1 VTDTGIATAWINRH
15 PANIQTIIGTMNTKR
30 IKDIALASDITLSR
44 EDWYTLYKA
53 SGYELL

>member
-1 VTDTGIATAWINRH
+1 
-15 PANIQTIIGTMNTKR
+15 MNTKR
-30 IKDIALASDITLSR
+30 IKDVALASDITLSR